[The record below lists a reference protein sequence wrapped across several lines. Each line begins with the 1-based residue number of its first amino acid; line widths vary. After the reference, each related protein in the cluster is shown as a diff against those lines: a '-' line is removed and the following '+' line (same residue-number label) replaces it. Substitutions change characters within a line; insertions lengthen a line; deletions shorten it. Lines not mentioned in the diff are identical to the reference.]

1 MSTQNYAPYKPEQ
14 KAALLK
20 AIGAL
25 VAGGLSAAKA
35 CIQAGISES
44 TYRKWLADASG
55 TPRKKQVRSYSN
67 VKQPTALEY
76 VSALRRPELPKLLH
90 WGDWA

>member
-1 MSTQNYAPYKPEQ
+1 MSQNYAPYKPEQ
-14 KAALLK
+14 KAALLQS
-20 AIGAL
+20 IGAL

-44 TYRKWLADASG
+44 TYRKWLAAASG
-55 TPRKKQVRSYSN
+55 TPRKKQERSYRN
-67 VKQPTALEY
+67 VKTQPTALEY